1 MPICLKRFT
10 CLIIFSDAKSQIRF
24 YDTPNTAPKDHP
36 TGTICRPDIV
46 ASRQRGAV
54 HWTGIEATVEVHSS
68 GKTVEGAGIQSASY
82 SIFLLQARPDLLA
95 VQGFC
100 VTKTGIMLSITS
112 SSCVKMTEAL
122 NMSDHAHRVLLY
134 AFVNRLYDPGQD
146 MIDPSVKRRWDDTV
160 PHPHYVFDITLNPVD
175 RNPVICSGYRTV
187 YARESLGQ
195 RAHIFVNEANPTHY
209 NGVPIPV
216 IKDAY
221 CNEHNRFTE
230 DEIINHIH
238 RKGDVPGI
246 VHIVYA
252 EVVYYQGLSHR
263 VPIVQ
268 DGRQKTRLCLAEFG
282 IGIMECKTVKD
293 VLIMTY
299 DLLESTCRSI
309 LFE

>member
-1 MPICLKRFT
+1 
-10 CLIIFSDAKSQIRF
+10 
-24 YDTPNTAPKDHP
+24 
-36 TGTICRPDIV
+36 
-46 ASRQRGAV
+46 
-54 HWTGIEATVEVHSS
+54 
-68 GKTVEGAGIQSASY
+68 
-82 SIFLLQARPDLLA
+82 
-95 VQGFC
+95 
-100 VTKTGIMLSITS
+100 
-112 SSCVKMTEAL
+112 
-122 NMSDHAHRVLLY
+122 
-134 AFVNRLYDPGQD
+134 
-146 MIDPSVKRRWDDTV
+146 MIDPSINRRWDENV
-160 PHPHYVFDITLNPVD
+160 PCPRFVFDITLNPVD
-175 RNPVICSGYRTV
+175 HSPVICSGYRTV

-195 RAHIFVNEANPTHY
+195 RAHIFVNEATPTHY

-238 RKGDVPGI
+238 GKGDVPGI

-293 VLIMTY
+293 VLIITY